1 MEAGAP
7 REIGFWRG
15 RSRRSRRLLTALLLT
30 IGTGVVSCGLI
41 TFIQWRG
48 RQALLGDTRAE
59 MERVGDLWLRALYSR
74 RGTLTFLR
82 ETLERQRQV
91 NPTQAAALGS
101 SAVHHTRHLGGA
113 GLLTASSPPAW
124 WAHAEGF
131 PSADLP
137 EINQAV
143 LARTRLPNIWR
154 VPSTF
159 TIQSSTKR
167 IWLVMMEP
175 LRTRSSAVLGVF
187 DLTALA
193 EDFISANLSSR
204 FPARVLAG
212 DTLLHRSRNWKP
224 DAPMSERPVTLDATR
239 FIIQMQPGRTRVSQT
254 LSWVTAFL
262 IALSVMSALGVIV
275 VIWLLAIRARLLQRV
290 VMKRTAALRRTS
302 SRLRQLATTDEL
314 TGLYNRRFFLNRW
327 DWECAR
333 AKRYHRPLGCL
344 MVDVDHFKRVNDRL
358 GHHVGDLVLKQVAQ
372 ELRTMLRESDILARF
387 GGDEFIVA
395 LPETHPEQAEAVAE
409 KLRRMTVR
417 VPEGDKH
424 GVPTVRLS
432 VGMSRI
438 EREEDAP
445 EQILEAADHALYEW
459 KRRRHPAVH

>member
-1 MEAGAP
+1 M
-7 REIGFWRG
+7 
-15 RSRRSRRLLTALLLT
+15 RRLITALLLT
-30 IGTGVVSCGLI
+30 IGTGVVSSGLI
-41 TFIQWRG
+41 SFIQWRG
-48 RQALLGDTRAE
+48 RQALMGDARAE
-59 MERVGDLWLRALYSR
+59 VERVGDLWLRALHSR

-91 NPTQAAALGS
+91 NPAQAAALGV

-131 PSADLP
+131 PSADVP
-137 EINQAV
+137 AINQAI
-143 LARTRLPNIWR
+143 LTRARLPGIWR

-159 TIQSSTKR
+159 TVESSTQR

-175 LRTRSSAVLGVF
+175 LRHGGGVEGLRTRPSAVLGFF
-187 DLTALA
+187 DVTALA
-193 EDFISANLSSR
+193 EDFLSANVSSR
-204 FPARVLAG
+204 FPTQVLAG
-212 DTLLHRSRNWKP
+212 DTLLHRSRDWKP
-224 DAPMSERPVTLDATR
+224 DAPMSEHPITLDATR
-239 FIIQMQPGRTRVSQT
+239 FIVQMQPGRTRVSQT

-358 GHHVGDLVLKQVAQ
+358 GHRVGDLVLKQVAQ

-395 LPETHPEQAEAVAE
+395 LPETNPDQAEAVAE

-432 VGMSRI
+432 VGMSRV
-438 EREEDAP
+438 EREDDAP

-459 KRRRHPAVH
+459 KRRRHPALRQHG